1 MQPQSRKLLEDMRDA
16 AADVAAFA
24 AGKALQNYVADK
36 QLRWSIER
44 GFEIIGEAL
53 SQIRKFDPELVERIS
68 QYRKIISFRNIL
80 IHNYGKVDPEITW
93 DIVQND
99 LPLLRRQL
107 DDLLRE

>member
-1 MQPQSRKLLEDMRDA
+1 MHDA

-24 AGKALQNYVADK
+24 AGKALPDYASNK

-53 SQIRKFDPELVERIS
+53 SQIRKFDPALVEKIT
-68 QYRKIISFRNIL
+68 QYRKIVSFRNIL
-80 IHNYGKVDPEITW
+80 IHNYGQVDPGKTW

-99 LPLLRRQL
+99 LPVLRRQL
-107 DDLLRE
+107 EELLRE